1 MRRTLSPL
9 VGRREQLKA
18 LLGMVAAP
26 PAAVC
31 VEGEAGVGKSRLLQ
45 EVLSHR
51 LLGDRQRLVGT
62 CSSLSVPAPLAPVIE
77 AVVSV
82 DRARLRTASDPLLGA
97 LVPLLPE
104 LSSWLPAPLPPLEDV
119 RMNWHRRYRALG
131 SLLATA
137 CPAVL
142 VIEDVH
148 WADSVTIDFLR
159 FLLRDP
165 PAGLSVV
172 LTYRSGELAQNLNGI
187 LDRTAPLPA
196 IVVEPMTVAE
206 TARMLEVMV
215 GRAPVAVREAL
226 QKRSGGIPFAIEE
239 IVLSAVERR
248 QQSAAAGSLWDELA
262 NDVVPAGFVGA
273 VEQRL
278 SRLDETARS
287 LVTAA
292 AVLGAPVSEMVLFP
306 VAGVSEQVGE
316 TALDLALEAGLL
328 VERDGTHQCRHD
340 LLQQAVLQT
349 LSRSVSRRL
358 HRRAAAALGAEAVPD
373 LARIALHLRSAGD
386 AAGWR
391 LYGERGADSAIAAG
405 NAATAVNLLLELLP
419 GAEQADAGRLALKLG
434 RAALDGLDWSATV
447 SLLRGLLDQVPL
459 RPEVRGELRTD
470 LGLLL
475 LNQAGDP
482 AGGYRE
488 LERAA
493 EELRAARPDLA
504 ARVMS
509 CLANIHA
516 GHQHVTT
523 HLGWL
528 TEAETLAP
536 AITDPSA
543 QMAFQVNKVTT
554 LMTCGEP
561 TCWSLADALF
571 EPTGDTEAGRH
582 QMRACLNLTDA
593 SSWLGRYDRAAGYLA
608 AGRELAASFSAAYTE
623 EQFDVAC
630 LLIDWLRGD
639 WHGLR
644 ERADDLARR
653 HEGLPRLAAECR
665 LIAAA
670 LAMELG
676 GTDPSVMLLRL
687 VNCDP
692 PLTPPV
698 TATAHILMAELRSR
712 QQAKD
717 LAVASVDRAVEVIR
731 RTGMWVWASEVTPTA
746 VEVLCRFGR
755 AGDAR
760 KLLVEHGNGIS
771 GLDAPSA
778 YAAWELGTAIAEH
791 HEGNLDAAL
800 HRYQRVATAYAELP
814 RSFWLART
822 KARLGECA
830 FAAGHDGTADV
841 REAEQLFGAL
851 GLARR
856 EQACREILRAHNAL
870 PPRKRGRPGYG
881 DRLSPRERQTAQ
893 LAASGRTNQEIAAA
907 LHLSVRTVEQHVARS
922 LHKLGLASRVELAAG
937 LVDENRPGQ

>member
-1 MRRTLSPL
+1 
-9 VGRREQLKA
+9 
-18 LLGMVAAP
+18 
-26 PAAVC
+26 
-31 VEGEAGVGKSRLLQ
+31 VEGEAGVGKTRLLQ
-45 EVLSHR
+45 EVLGHR
-51 LLGDRQRLVGT
+51 VLGERQRLVGT
-62 CSSLSVPAPLAPVIE
+62 CSSLSVPMPLAPVIE

-82 DRARLRTASDPLLGA
+82 DSGRLRTSSDPLLGA
-97 LVPLLPE
+97 LVPLFPE
-104 LSSWLPAPLPPLEDV
+104 LSSWLPAALPPLEDV
-119 RMNWHRRYRALG
+119 RMNWHRRFRALR
-131 SLLATA
+131 SLLAAA

-142 VIEDVH
+142 VIEDVQG
-148 WADSVTIDFLR
+148 ADSVTIDFLR
-159 FLLRDP
+159 FLGRDL

-172 LTYRSGELAQNLNGI
+172 LTYRSGELGQSVNGV
-187 LDRTAPLPA
+187 LGRTAPLPA

-215 GRAPVAVREAL
+215 GRAPVAVREAV

-239 IVLSAVERR
+239 IVQSAVER
-248 QQSAAAGSLWDELA
+248 QEASPGGSLWGELA
-262 NDVVPAGFVGA
+262 GDVVPAGFLGA

-292 AVLGAPVSEMVLFP
+292 AVLGAPVSEAVLFP
-306 VAGVSEQVGE
+306 VAGVSVQGGE

-328 VERDGTHQCRHD
+328 VEGDGALRCRHD

-349 LSRSVSRRL
+349 LSRSDSRRL
-358 HRRAAAALGAEAVPD
+358 HRRAATALGAEAVPD
-373 LARIALHLRSAGD
+373 PARIALHLRSAGD
-386 AAGWR
+386 VAGWR
-391 LYGERGADSAIAAG
+391 LYGERGADDAIAAG
-405 NAATAVNLLLELLP
+405 NAATAVNLLLDLLA

-447 SLLRGLLDQVPL
+447 SLLRRLLDQVPL

-482 AGGYRE
+482 SGGYRE

-493 EELRAARPDLA
+493 EELRTARPDLA

-516 GHQHVTT
+516 GHQHVST

-543 QMAFQVNKVTT
+543 RMAFQVNKVTT

-561 TCWSLADALF
+561 TCWSLADSLF
-571 EPTGDTEAGRH
+571 EPAGDPEAGRH

-593 SSWLGRYDRAAGYLA
+593 ASWLGHYDRAAGYLA
-608 AGRELAASFSAAYTE
+608 AGRQLAATFTAAYTE
-623 EQFDVAC
+623 EQFDVAG

-639 WHGLR
+639 WQGLR
-644 ERADDLARR
+644 ARADELARR

-670 LAMELG
+670 LAMEFG
-676 GTDPSVMLLRL
+676 GTDPSLMLLRL

-698 TATAHILMAELRSR
+698 TATAHILLAELRSR
-712 QQAKD
+712 QQAKA
-717 LAVASVDRAVEVIR
+717 LAVASADKAVEVIR
-731 RTGMWVWASEVTPTA
+731 QTGLWVWASEVTPIA

-771 GLDAPSA
+771 GLDSPAAS
-778 YAAWELGTAIAEH
+778 AAWELGTAIVAH
-791 HEGNLDAAL
+791 HEGDLDAAR
-800 HRYQRVATAYAELP
+800 HRYQRAATAYTELP

-822 KARLGECA
+822 KARLGECSL
-830 FAAGHDGTADV
+830 AAGHDGALEL
-841 REAEQLFGAL
+841 RQAEQLFSSL
-851 GLARR
+851 GLERR
-856 EQACREILRAHNAL
+856 VQGCREILRAHNAL

-881 DRLSPRERQTAQ
+881 DRLSPRERQAAE
-893 LAASGRTNQEIAAA
+893 LAAAGRTNQEIAAA
-907 LHLSVRTVEQHVARS
+907 LSLSVRTVEQHVARS

-937 LVDENRPGQ
+937 LVGESQSGQ

>member
-1 MRRTLSPL
+1 MRRTPPPL
-9 VGRREQLKA
+9 VGRREQFQA
-18 LLGMVAAP
+18 LLQQIAAP
-26 PAAVC
+26 PAVVC
-31 VEGEAGVGKSRLLQ
+31 VEGEAGVGKTRLLQ
-45 EVLSHR
+45 EVLGHR
-51 LLGDRQRLVGT
+51 LLGGRQRLVGT
-62 CSSLSVPAPLAPVIE
+62 CPSLSVPMPLAPVIE
-77 AVVSV
+77 AVLSV
-82 DRARLRTASDPLLGA
+82 DTAQLGTTSDPLLGA

-104 LSSWLPAPLPPLEDV
+104 LIPWLPAPLPPLEDM
-119 RMNWHRRYRALG
+119 RMNWHRRYRALAN
-131 SLLATA
+131 LLAAA

-172 LTYRSGELAQNLNGI
+172 LTYRPGELEHSLYGV
-187 LDRTAPLPA
+187 LDRTVPLPT
-196 IVVEPMTVAE
+196 IVLEPMTIAE

-215 GRAPVAVREAL
+215 GRAPMAVREAL
-226 QKRSGGIPFAIEE
+226 HKRSGGIPFAIEE
-239 IVLSAVERR
+239 IVQSAVERR
-248 QQSAAAGSLWDELA
+248 LDAAPGGSLWDELA
-262 NDVVPAGFVGA
+262 NDLVPVGFLGA

-292 AVLGAPVSEMVLFP
+292 AVLSAPVCETVLFA
-306 VAGVSEQVGE
+306 VAGVPAQAGE

-328 VERDGTHQCRHD
+328 VERDGVHQCRHD

-349 LSRSVSRRL
+349 LSRSDSHRL

-373 LARIALHLRSAGD
+373 SARIAVHLRAAGD
-386 AAGWR
+386 TAGWR
-391 LYGERGADSAIAAG
+391 LYGERGADAAITAG
-405 NAATAVNLLLELLP
+405 HAATAVNLLLDLLP
-419 GAEQADAGRLALKLG
+419 GADQADAGRLALKLG
-434 RAALDGLDWSATV
+434 RAALDGLDWSATAG
-447 SLLRGLLDQVPL
+447 LLRDLLDQVSL

-482 AGGYRE
+482 SGGYRE

-493 EELRAARPDLA
+493 EELRTARPDLA

-543 QMAFQVNKVTT
+543 RMAFQVNKATT

-561 TCWSLADALF
+561 TCWSLADSLF
-571 EPTGDTEAGRH
+571 APAGDPDAGRH

-593 SSWLGRYDRAAGYLA
+593 ASWLGHYGRAADYLS
-608 AGRELAASFSAAYTE
+608 AGRELAASFTAAYTE
-623 EQFDVAC
+623 EQLDVAG

-644 ERADDLARR
+644 ERADELARR
-653 HEGLPRLAAECR
+653 HEGLPRLAAESR

-698 TATAHILMAELRSR
+698 TATAHILLAELRSR
-712 QQAKD
+712 QQAKG

-731 RTGMWVWASEVTPTA
+731 QTGLWVWASEVTPIA

-760 KLLVEHGNGIS
+760 KLLVEHGNGIA
-771 GLDAPSA
+771 GLDCPAAS
-778 YAAWELGTAIAEH
+778 AAWELGTAIAEH
-791 HEGNLDAAL
+791 HEGDLDAAM
-800 HRYQRVATAYAELP
+800 HRYQRAATAYGELP
-814 RSFWLART
+814 RAFWLART

-830 FAAGHDGTADV
+830 LAAGQGGTLDV
-841 REAEQLFGAL
+841 RQAEQLFGSL
-851 GLARR
+851 GLTRR
-856 EQACREILRAHNAL
+856 AEACRELLRAHNAL

-881 DRLSPRERQTAQ
+881 DQLSPRERQAAQ
-893 LAASGRTNQEIAAA
+893 LAASGHTNQEIAAA

-922 LHKLGLASRVELAAG
+922 LHKLGLTSRVELAAG
-937 LVDENRPGQ
+937 LVDDSPPGQ